1 MQINYR
7 LAKPY
12 PDHIMVSF
20 SGDPRREM
28 TVTWRT
34 DESISD
40 GYIEYREAGSEKK
53 YTANAVMKPFTGDV
67 STSHIFWAKAE
78 NLKPGTKYIYTCGGA
93 DARSAEYSF
102 TTQEESC
109 ADFTFLIIADH
120 QKDDCHENPDY
131 SPFNRLLKRVLS
143 EHPEV
148 RFILTLG
155 DNTNCGQH
163 EIQWNAMFEG
173 MEGVIESLPYMMSCG
188 NHDNRGFRQY
198 FPNEEG
204 RYYAE
209 PAEFFNAQLE
219 YSYPKTGPGGWEP
232 ENFSFDY
239 GNCHFTVY
247 GVNAPEL
254 VNDWSMKDLDR
265 TDKTWK
271 LGVYHF
277 PIYPSIPPGH
287 NFDAYP
293 WLRPAMERQDIMF
306 AGHEHNFARTFPIKG
321 DNLYDRPSQGTVH
334 YMLGSS
340 NDNPS
345 CGSMQKIWH
354 AAFYPQEEHVSMFGL
369 VHVSGGKIRV
379 TGFLDDGRIVDD
391 FTLDRERD
399 EILPH
404 AAAPKYFR
412 TRLTFKGADTGLAM
426 RSTPPVFRDGTW
438 FIPFGTLAAF
448 VGGTVERTKDKIRIE
463 FYGHFAEYACG
474 SAKAVT
480 DRGGIDMGHAVFRG
494 AREQLFIPIDGA
506 CEPFEMRWTWAADT
520 NYIDIQNEDEAR
532 PAARQP

>member
-1 MQINYR
+1 
-7 LAKPY
+7 
-12 PDHIMVSF
+12 
-20 SGDPRREM
+20 
-28 TVTWRT
+28 
-34 DESISD
+34 
-40 GYIEYREAGSEKK
+40 
-53 YTANAVMKPFTGDV
+53 
-67 STSHIFWAKAE
+67 
-78 NLKPGTKYIYTCGGA
+78 
-93 DARSAEYSF
+93 
-102 TTQEESC
+102 
-109 ADFTFLIIADH
+109 
-120 QKDDCHENPDY
+120 
-131 SPFNRLLKRVLS
+131 
-143 EHPEV
+143 
-148 RFILTLG
+148 
-155 DNTNCGQH
+155 
-163 EIQWNAMFEG
+163 
-173 MEGVIESLPYMMSCG
+173 
-188 NHDNRGFRQY
+188 
-198 FPNEEG
+198 
-204 RYYAE
+204 
-209 PAEFFNAQLE
+209 
-219 YSYPKTGPGGWEP
+219 
-232 ENFSFDY
+232 
-239 GNCHFTVY
+239 
-247 GVNAPEL
+247 
-254 VNDWSMKDLDR
+254 
-265 TDKTWK
+265 
-271 LGVYHF
+271 
-277 PIYPSIPPGH
+277 
-287 NFDAYP
+287 
-293 WLRPAMERQDIMF
+293 
-306 AGHEHNFARTFPIKG
+306 
-321 DNLYDRPSQGTVH
+321 
-334 YMLGSS
+334 MLGSS

-520 NYIDIQNEDEAR
+520 NYIDIQHEDEAR